1 MFNRILFN
9 SEAWNFLTNKQI
21 NTVED
26 VDVVML
32 MNKIMKANVKT
43 EREAFHL
50 ESGYL
55 PVRFV
60 IAKRWLMFLVRM

>member
-1 MFNRILFN
+1 MLNGILFN
-9 SEAWNFLTNKQI
+9 SEAWNFLTKKQI

-43 EREAFHL
+43 ETEAFYL

-55 PVRFV
+55 PARFV
-60 IAKRWLMFLVRM
+60 TAKRWLMFLVRM